1 MEIHKKIKEY
11 IGDNMDLKNS
21 IIKKTGISDDTLS
34 AILNGEKP
42 LYADEFR
49 SICLALNVSPEIF
62 MVI

>member
-21 IIKKTGISDDTLS
+21 ILKKTGISDDTLS